1 MYTHTLSKKE
11 SNKPTQDMKRVFIC
25 QEEKAVNPLLE
36 LPREL
41 LDTFIAL
48 NSQTPFE
55 FLASLLKL
63 YMVNRDSY
71 ARLESIRRTEVL
83 EMIKKCRIKESL
95 QVFTPQK
102 MYGIWS
108 KISCVALCHA
118 SYKEIIDDYF
128 DSVPGFEIRFVECIL
143 EHVRKTIHPHQYK
156 EANVNFP
163 RLTKNRAKLP
173 SSLQRLLAYHCAVMA
188 TLNSARRTIVR
199 RVDHH
204 TNLCDMYVYNDANR
218 IDNNAKYLVKLYG
231 DESTSIDLRY
241 LTPLCLP
248 FAYNNNEMLYAVENV
263 PESLGR
269 AEHFLHPLGKVGKIS
284 PPLEIERLLK
294 RIRKSEA
301 FCEVLKECRRALAT
315 KKTRVS
321 RK

>member
-1 MYTHTLSKKE
+1 
-11 SNKPTQDMKRVFIC
+11 MKRVFIC
-25 QEEKAVNPLLE
+25 QEEKTVNPLLE

-71 ARLESIRRTEVL
+71 ARFELIRRAEVL
-83 EMIKKCRIKESL
+83 ETINKCRIKACL
-95 QVFTPQK
+95 QVFTHEK
-102 MYGIWS
+102 MHGIWTR
-108 KISCVALCHA
+108 ISCLALCDA

-128 DSVPGFEIRFVECIL
+128 HSVPGFEIRFVECIL
-143 EHVRKTIHPHQYK
+143 ERAMETIHPHQYK
-156 EANVNFP
+156 EAKVSFHH
-163 RLTKNRAKLP
+163 LIKNRAKLP
-173 SSLQRLLAYHCAVMA
+173 SSLQRLLAYHCVVIS
-188 TLNSARRTIVR
+188 TLYSSRRTMVR
-199 RVDHH
+199 RLNHH
-204 TNLCDMYVYNDANR
+204 TSLCNMYVYNDASR
-218 IDNNAKYLVKLYG
+218 IDNDAKYLVKLCG

-241 LTPLCLP
+241 LTPLSLP
-248 FAYNNNEMLYAVENV
+248 FTYNNNETLYAVENV

-269 AEHFLHPLGKVGKIS
+269 AEHFLHPLGKVGKLS
-284 PPLEIERLLK
+284 PPLEIESLLK

-301 FCEVLKECRRALAT
+301 FCEVLIECRRALAP
-315 KKTRVS
+315 KKTRVA

>member
-1 MYTHTLSKKE
+1 
-11 SNKPTQDMKRVFIC
+11 MKRVFIC

-41 LDTFIAL
+41 LDTFLAL

-71 ARLESIRRTEVL
+71 ARFETIRRTEVL
-83 EMIKKCRIKESL
+83 ETIKKCRIKECL

-102 MYGIWS
+102 MHGIWR
-108 KISCVALCHA
+108 KISCIALCDA

-128 DSVPGFEIRFVECIL
+128 DSVPGFEIRFVEDVL
-143 EHVRKTIHPHQYK
+143 VHVRETIHPHQYK
-156 EANVNFP
+156 EANVNFHH
-163 RLTKNRAKLP
+163 LIKNRAKLP
-173 SSLQRLLAYHCAVMA
+173 SSLQRQLAYHCAVMA
-188 TLNSARRTIVR
+188 TLYSSRRTMVR
-199 RVDHH
+199 RVNHH
-204 TNLCDMYVYNDANR
+204 TNLCDMYVYNDAIR
-218 IDNNAKYLVKLYG
+218 IDNDAKYLVKLCG

-241 LTPLCLP
+241 LTPLSLP
-248 FAYNNNEMLYAVENV
+248 FAYNNNETLYAVENV

-269 AEHFLHPLGKVGKIS
+269 AEHFLHTLGKVGKLS
-284 PPLEIERLLK
+284 PPLEIESLLK

-301 FCEVLKECRRALAT
+301 FCEVLKECRRALAP
-315 KKTRVS
+315 KKARVA